1 MEGKRRRRNKLHRIC
16 LSFLLAL
23 AVLIGSMPLSGF
35 TVQAAEEET
44 GEEAVKAQG
53 AGDTPGDGA
62 AGARASATT
71 GSRFKHPGLLYTQE
85 GFDKMWENVQ
95 NEVSPN
101 KETWDALW
109 WDTFSNPGWWP
120 RPLEG
125 VTRGGKDNINQL
137 RIDIKRAHQN
147 ALIWKLSGDEAHG
160 EAACRIMNAWSST
173 MKWLGGNADRFL
185 AAGLQGYELA
195 NIGEMMRDHPDFD
208 TEGLQNLLLNVFYP
222 MNDDFMI
229 RHNDAYIGNYWANW
243 ELANLASMISIGV
256 YCDRED
262 IYERALNYFKTGKG
276 NGSFYHTMPYVFEQD
291 SLVQWQESVR
301 DQGHTSLG
309 IVLAG
314 VIMETAWNQGD
325 NLYDRSDNRFMK
337 AVEYTIQYNNLGQDV
352 PSTAYEYRK
361 GKNGQIEWY
370 AGVNPY
376 QRGNWRP
383 IYYQMYNHYVN
394 RKGLEMP
401 NMEQMI
407 KNANGTYI
415 EGAPGNSL
423 DELGWYSLTYA
434 NTGERVEDVPVEGEL
449 SDGVYRICSAASG
462 KSLVVNEEGN
472 LASAAKGTRK
482 DEWWLV
488 ENKGDAEYT
497 LTNMATGK
505 RMQLNSNGNSEDRNG
520 YYSYGTQIGTG
531 DAVDSLTQ
539 SFAFLAEDDGSF
551 RIVPSLNYL
560 VLALEGNNHADNTR
574 VVQWRNDA
582 WGAYWNSNNPAQ
594 RWKVEKAT
602 EQATEFTFDEEE
614 SGFSTE
620 YASLEGEYQL
630 QRHGSGKALALDGQ
644 SGFQTVVTTTGKSV
658 LAGETE
664 FTISFDMRPK
674 AGNENW
680 LFYAAP
686 DAASQTQAQA
696 TYIGLKE
703 KDGTVSV
710 ESCRNGSLSAAQASV
725 SSEVGSGSWYKAAA
739 VFTKTETILYING
752 KEMAR
757 VDRGYAI
764 PEILGADGIM
774 QIGKANLENSKLC
787 QGAVDNFK
795 ITGHAM
801 TADEALAEASEYAE
815 GSLPEVLA
823 DFTFDDKE
831 HGFAGGTAVAK
842 GSYSLTDH
850 AGGKAIYL
858 DGWRDFLKVT
868 KADGSPLVSGGLL
881 KEMTV
886 SMQVKMEGGTG
897 WVLYASS
904 DNVHQTVNWERYIGI
919 LDQNGTITAQRF
931 NNQGVRDSYAEGP
944 GRADIWHHIAIV
956 FTENDLTIY
965 DNGEK
970 VVTTDND
977 VPLYNILGGESIW
990 QIGKANW
997 GGGEYFRG
1005 FLDNYKIISRA
1016 WSEDE
1021 VRAEAL
1027 KYVDKGQLQ
1036 AAVEKQY
1043 AEGEEKY
1050 SQEQK
1055 RWEAYRSALKTAQE
1069 VLADTGAKQSAVD
1082 SAAENLNKV
1091 QAWMRMDEALHDS
1104 VDEGR
1109 QPEYTAKSWTPYA
1122 TALKNA
1128 KELYAKETAD
1138 AGITDAMAEETAQ
1151 ALKDAQAALRNKQ
1164 ETIEEAKTQI
1174 SSIGEITLTPGC
1186 SRKVILA
1193 RQVCSLLNEEELALV
1208 TNLSQ
1213 LEIAEAAMTDYL
1225 AEFTFDDDENGFIGG
1240 QAVAEGDYEIRNGA
1254 LYLDGNGKCLDVTKG
1269 DGSSLLTGREE
1280 LTISFAASPESGGSN
1295 WFFFAAPN
1303 RNAQELNQE
1312 TYLAMAEF
1320 EETITAE
1327 RYKNSGERPAAASIG
1342 GIDTSGWVYVTLVCT
1357 VDKSTVYINGEKK
1370 ASADSSIALSD
1381 IFGENG
1387 ILQIGKGNWG
1397 SGEYYTGYLDN
1408 FKILGTAMTEADIQ
1422 SEAQAFLGAALDVKK
1437 IDQVISQIDH
1447 IGLVEANIDVRTKI
1461 AQARELYESLTED
1474 EKKLVTNLKALA
1486 DAEELYHELAS
1497 DAEAV
1502 LGEISIDGAGGIQGS
1517 GIKVEA
1523 HGTPVFADDTERGKV
1538 LSLDGTGSVWLNLTK
1553 EDGSSLLTGVEELTI
1568 SYYSKAEQRTENNW
1582 AFFAAPNADPQTYTH
1597 EYYLGAFENGG
1608 KVTAERYLDGRQEM
1622 PVADCTAGWNHIVI
1636 IYGANYIKI
1645 YVNGILAQE
1654 KAVSGGL
1661 KDILGESSVLQ
1672 IGKANWGN
1680 GEFYKGL
1687 LDDFSVYNYAFTERD
1702 IDILEGK
1709 IVNPRPLKEQI
1720 LQAKVVNQDYYT
1732 PESYAALQTAIKEAR
1747 KSVDTMTTQEE
1758 LAAALQALQSAM
1770 DNLER
1775 LPLNDS
1781 ALAGKIAEAK
1791 AIAQG
1796 SYTSSSYAALQSAIE
1811 EAEQMMANALLQ
1823 EELDEALK
1831 SLQEAID
1838 GLVAFDKKAL
1848 TDKIAEA
1855 KAIQQGDYTDESYAA
1870 LQAAI
1875 QSAEEA
1881 ADAVNTES
1889 ALQAVI
1895 RALQEAIDGLSTSDV
1910 TSPLDKKAL
1919 TDKIAEAKGI
1929 EKGDYTDESYEA
1941 LQAAIRAAEEAL
1953 GAIKTEEALQAAVK
1967 DLQEAIDG
1975 LSTSDVTSPL
1985 NKKALTDKI
1994 AEAKGIEKGDYTDES
2009 YEALQAAIRAAEEAL
2024 GAIKTEEA
2032 LQAAVK
2038 DLQEAIDGLQ
2048 KKTTEPNPGPG
2059 TQPTPLKPVK
2069 TVKAAQQPAKQ
2080 YVKVSFRKVNGA
2092 ASYDIYRSTKQKSG
2106 YKKVGS
2112 VKKTS
2117 FVDKKVKASKTY
2129 YYKVRAKSAKKGCD
2143 STLSAKYAKVKVLG
2157 VPKVKAKASKGRKV
2171 TVSWKKIKGANGYIV
2186 YTSAKKNKGFQAM
2199 SPIKKA
2205 KTVKKVVTAKK
2216 KAKIFYVKVRP
2227 YYTVKGKKV
2236 LGTYS
2241 KVSSVK
2247 AKK

>member
-1 MEGKRRRRNKLHRIC
+1 
-16 LSFLLAL
+16 
-23 AVLIGSMPLSGF
+23 
-35 TVQAAEEET
+35 
-44 GEEAVKAQG
+44 
-53 AGDTPGDGA
+53 
-62 AGARASATT
+62 
-71 GSRFKHPGLLYTQE
+71 
-85 GFDKMWENVQ
+85 
-95 NEVSPN
+95 
-101 KETWDALW
+101 
-109 WDTFSNPGWWP
+109 
-120 RPLEG
+120 
-125 VTRGGKDNINQL
+125 
-137 RIDIKRAHQN
+137 
-147 ALIWKLSGDEAHG
+147 
-160 EAACRIMNAWSST
+160 
-173 MKWLGGNADRFL
+173 
-185 AAGLQGYELA
+185 
-195 NIGEMMRDHPDFD
+195 
-208 TEGLQNLLLNVFYP
+208 
-222 MNDDFMI
+222 
-229 RHNDAYIGNYWANW
+229 
-243 ELANLASMISIGV
+243 
-256 YCDRED
+256 
-262 IYERALNYFKTGKG
+262 
-276 NGSFYHTMPYVFEQD
+276 
-291 SLVQWQESVR
+291 
-301 DQGHTSLG
+301 
-309 IVLAG
+309 
-314 VIMETAWNQGD
+314 
-325 NLYDRSDNRFMK
+325 
-337 AVEYTIQYNNLGQDV
+337 
-352 PSTAYEYRK
+352 
-361 GKNGQIEWY
+361 
-370 AGVNPY
+370 
-376 QRGNWRP
+376 
-383 IYYQMYNHYVN
+383 
-394 RKGLEMP
+394 
-401 NMEQMI
+401 
-407 KNANGTYI
+407 
-415 EGAPGNSL
+415 
-423 DELGWYSLTYA
+423 
-434 NTGERVEDVPVEGEL
+434 
-449 SDGVYRICSAASG
+449 
-462 KSLVVNEEGN
+462 
-472 LASAAKGTRK
+472 
-482 DEWWLV
+482 
-488 ENKGDAEYT
+488 
-497 LTNMATGK
+497 
-505 RMQLNSNGNSEDRNG
+505 
-520 YYSYGTQIGTG
+520 
-531 DAVDSLTQ
+531 
-539 SFAFLAEDDGSF
+539 
-551 RIVPSLNYL
+551 
-560 VLALEGNNHADNTR
+560 
-574 VVQWRNDA
+574 
-582 WGAYWNSNNPAQ
+582 
-594 RWKVEKAT
+594 
-602 EQATEFTFDEEE
+602 
-614 SGFSTE
+614 
-620 YASLEGEYQL
+620 
-630 QRHGSGKALALDGQ
+630 
-644 SGFQTVVTTTGKSV
+644 
-658 LAGETE
+658 
-664 FTISFDMRPK
+664 
-674 AGNENW
+674 
-680 LFYAAP
+680 
-686 DAASQTQAQA
+686 
-696 TYIGLKE
+696 
-703 KDGTVSV
+703 
-710 ESCRNGSLSAAQASV
+710 
-725 SSEVGSGSWYKAAA
+725 
-739 VFTKTETILYING
+739 
-752 KEMAR
+752 
-757 VDRGYAI
+757 
-764 PEILGADGIM
+764 
-774 QIGKANLENSKLC
+774 
-787 QGAVDNFK
+787 
-795 ITGHAM
+795 
-801 TADEALAEASEYAE
+801 
-815 GSLPEVLA
+815 
-823 DFTFDDKE
+823 
-831 HGFAGGTAVAK
+831 
-842 GSYSLTDH
+842 
-850 AGGKAIYL
+850 
-858 DGWRDFLKVT
+858 
-868 KADGSPLVSGGLL
+868 
-881 KEMTV
+881 
-886 SMQVKMEGGTG
+886 
-897 WVLYASS
+897 
-904 DNVHQTVNWERYIGI
+904 
-919 LDQNGTITAQRF
+919 
-931 NNQGVRDSYAEGP
+931 
-944 GRADIWHHIAIV
+944 
-956 FTENDLTIY
+956 
-965 DNGEK
+965 
-970 VVTTDND
+970 
-977 VPLYNILGGESIW
+977 
-990 QIGKANW
+990 
-997 GGGEYFRG
+997 
-1005 FLDNYKIISRA
+1005 
-1016 WSEDE
+1016 
-1021 VRAEAL
+1021 
-1027 KYVDKGQLQ
+1027 
-1036 AAVEKQY
+1036 
-1043 AEGEEKY
+1043 
-1050 SQEQK
+1050 
-1055 RWEAYRSALKTAQE
+1055 
-1069 VLADTGAKQSAVD
+1069 
-1082 SAAENLNKV
+1082 
-1091 QAWMRMDEALHDS
+1091 
-1104 VDEGR
+1104 
-1109 QPEYTAKSWTPYA
+1109 
-1122 TALKNA
+1122 
-1128 KELYAKETAD
+1128 
-1138 AGITDAMAEETAQ
+1138 
-1151 ALKDAQAALRNKQ
+1151 
-1164 ETIEEAKTQI
+1164 
-1174 SSIGEITLTPGC
+1174 
-1186 SRKVILA
+1186 
-1193 RQVCSLLNEEELALV
+1193 
-1208 TNLSQ
+1208 
-1213 LEIAEAAMTDYL
+1213 
-1225 AEFTFDDDENGFIGG
+1225 
-1240 QAVAEGDYEIRNGA
+1240 
-1254 LYLDGNGKCLDVTKG
+1254 
-1269 DGSSLLTGREE
+1269 
-1280 LTISFAASPESGGSN
+1280 
-1295 WFFFAAPN
+1295 
-1303 RNAQELNQE
+1303 
-1312 TYLAMAEF
+1312 
-1320 EETITAE
+1320 
-1327 RYKNSGERPAAASIG
+1327 
-1342 GIDTSGWVYVTLVCT
+1342 
-1357 VDKSTVYINGEKK
+1357 
-1370 ASADSSIALSD
+1370 
-1381 IFGENG
+1381 
-1387 ILQIGKGNWG
+1387 
-1397 SGEYYTGYLDN
+1397 
-1408 FKILGTAMTEADIQ
+1408 MTEADIQ

-1474 EKKLVTNLKALA
+1474 EKKLVTNLKVLA

-1720 LQAKVVNQDYYT
+1720 LQAKVVNQVYYT

-1796 SYTSSSYAALQSAIE
+1796 SYTSSSYAALQAAIE

-1975 LSTSDVTSPL
+1975 LSTTDVTSPL

-1994 AEAKGIEKGDYTDES
+1994 VEAKGIEKGDYTDES

-2247 AKK
+2247 VKK

>member
-1 MEGKRRRRNKLHRIC
+1 M
-16 LSFLLAL
+16 
-23 AVLIGSMPLSGF
+23 
-35 TVQAAEEET
+35 
-44 GEEAVKAQG
+44 
-53 AGDTPGDGA
+53 
-62 AGARASATT
+62 
-71 GSRFKHPGLLYTQE
+71 
-85 GFDKMWENVQ
+85 
-95 NEVSPN
+95 
-101 KETWDALW
+101 
-109 WDTFSNPGWWP
+109 
-120 RPLEG
+120 
-125 VTRGGKDNINQL
+125 
-137 RIDIKRAHQN
+137 
-147 ALIWKLSGDEAHG
+147 
-160 EAACRIMNAWSST
+160 
-173 MKWLGGNADRFL
+173 
-185 AAGLQGYELA
+185 
-195 NIGEMMRDHPDFD
+195 
-208 TEGLQNLLLNVFYP
+208 
-222 MNDDFMI
+222 
-229 RHNDAYIGNYWANW
+229 
-243 ELANLASMISIGV
+243 
-256 YCDRED
+256 
-262 IYERALNYFKTGKG
+262 
-276 NGSFYHTMPYVFEQD
+276 
-291 SLVQWQESVR
+291 
-301 DQGHTSLG
+301 
-309 IVLAG
+309 
-314 VIMETAWNQGD
+314 
-325 NLYDRSDNRFMK
+325 
-337 AVEYTIQYNNLGQDV
+337 
-352 PSTAYEYRK
+352 
-361 GKNGQIEWY
+361 
-370 AGVNPY
+370 
-376 QRGNWRP
+376 
-383 IYYQMYNHYVN
+383 
-394 RKGLEMP
+394 
-401 NMEQMI
+401 
-407 KNANGTYI
+407 
-415 EGAPGNSL
+415 
-423 DELGWYSLTYA
+423 
-434 NTGERVEDVPVEGEL
+434 
-449 SDGVYRICSAASG
+449 
-462 KSLVVNEEGN
+462 
-472 LASAAKGTRK
+472 
-482 DEWWLV
+482 
-488 ENKGDAEYT
+488 
-497 LTNMATGK
+497 
-505 RMQLNSNGNSEDRNG
+505 
-520 YYSYGTQIGTG
+520 
-531 DAVDSLTQ
+531 
-539 SFAFLAEDDGSF
+539 
-551 RIVPSLNYL
+551 
-560 VLALEGNNHADNTR
+560 
-574 VVQWRNDA
+574 
-582 WGAYWNSNNPAQ
+582 
-594 RWKVEKAT
+594 
-602 EQATEFTFDEEE
+602 
-614 SGFSTE
+614 
-620 YASLEGEYQL
+620 
-630 QRHGSGKALALDGQ
+630 
-644 SGFQTVVTTTGKSV
+644 
-658 LAGETE
+658 
-664 FTISFDMRPK
+664 
-674 AGNENW
+674 
-680 LFYAAP
+680 
-686 DAASQTQAQA
+686 
-696 TYIGLKE
+696 
-703 KDGTVSV
+703 
-710 ESCRNGSLSAAQASV
+710 
-725 SSEVGSGSWYKAAA
+725 
-739 VFTKTETILYING
+739 
-752 KEMAR
+752 
-757 VDRGYAI
+757 
-764 PEILGADGIM
+764 
-774 QIGKANLENSKLC
+774 
-787 QGAVDNFK
+787 
-795 ITGHAM
+795 
-801 TADEALAEASEYAE
+801 
-815 GSLPEVLA
+815 
-823 DFTFDDKE
+823 
-831 HGFAGGTAVAK
+831 
-842 GSYSLTDH
+842 
-850 AGGKAIYL
+850 
-858 DGWRDFLKVT
+858 
-868 KADGSPLVSGGLL
+868 
-881 KEMTV
+881 
-886 SMQVKMEGGTG
+886 
-897 WVLYASS
+897 
-904 DNVHQTVNWERYIGI
+904 
-919 LDQNGTITAQRF
+919 
-931 NNQGVRDSYAEGP
+931 
-944 GRADIWHHIAIV
+944 
-956 FTENDLTIY
+956 
-965 DNGEK
+965 
-970 VVTTDND
+970 
-977 VPLYNILGGESIW
+977 
-990 QIGKANW
+990 
-997 GGGEYFRG
+997 
-1005 FLDNYKIISRA
+1005 
-1016 WSEDE
+1016 
-1021 VRAEAL
+1021 
-1027 KYVDKGQLQ
+1027 
-1036 AAVEKQY
+1036 
-1043 AEGEEKY
+1043 
-1050 SQEQK
+1050 
-1055 RWEAYRSALKTAQE
+1055 
-1069 VLADTGAKQSAVD
+1069 
-1082 SAAENLNKV
+1082 
-1091 QAWMRMDEALHDS
+1091 
-1104 VDEGR
+1104 
-1109 QPEYTAKSWTPYA
+1109 
-1122 TALKNA
+1122 
-1128 KELYAKETAD
+1128 
-1138 AGITDAMAEETAQ
+1138 
-1151 ALKDAQAALRNKQ
+1151 
-1164 ETIEEAKTQI
+1164 
-1174 SSIGEITLTPGC
+1174 
-1186 SRKVILA
+1186 
-1193 RQVCSLLNEEELALV
+1193 
-1208 TNLSQ
+1208 
-1213 LEIAEAAMTDYL
+1213 
-1225 AEFTFDDDENGFIGG
+1225 
-1240 QAVAEGDYEIRNGA
+1240 
-1254 LYLDGNGKCLDVTKG
+1254 
-1269 DGSSLLTGREE
+1269 
-1280 LTISFAASPESGGSN
+1280 
-1295 WFFFAAPN
+1295 
-1303 RNAQELNQE
+1303 
-1312 TYLAMAEF
+1312 
-1320 EETITAE
+1320 
-1327 RYKNSGERPAAASIG
+1327 
-1342 GIDTSGWVYVTLVCT
+1342 TLVCT
-1357 VDKSTVYINGEKK
+1357 ADKSTVYINGEKK

-1720 LQAKVVNQDYYT
+1720 LQAKVVNQVYYT

-1796 SYTSSSYAALQSAIE
+1796 SYTSSSYAALQAAIE

-1910 TSPLDKKAL
+1910 TSPL
-1919 TDKIAEAKGI
+1919 
-1929 EKGDYTDESYEA
+1929 
-1941 LQAAIRAAEEAL
+1941 
-1953 GAIKTEEALQAAVK
+1953 
-1967 DLQEAIDG
+1967 
-1975 LSTSDVTSPL
+1975 

-1994 AEAKGIEKGDYTDES
+1994 VEAKGIEKGDYTDES

-2247 AKK
+2247 VKK